1 VPAKLVGDRKLGL
14 IKYVMSLMNGARLGV
29 AAQSVGLS
37 EAAYREA
44 LKYAGER
51 AQFGKEIINF
61 PAVYEILVTMKARLQ
76 AARSLLYE
84 TSRFVDVYKA
94 YNLINNDRKLTP
106 EEREDHKEYQRLADI
121 YTPILKLFASEYANQ
136 LAYDAIQVHGGSG
149 FMKDYLVERLYR
161 DARILNIYEGT
172 SQLQVVAAIRGVTTG
187 AYLNKIR
194 QYEAGITA
202 PEFAKFKEQL
212 VDLTADYEQAVAI
225 VTDTKNQEY
234 LDFHAR
240 RLVEMAGHIIMSYL
254 LLSDAQRN
262 NEYAKV
268 AEVFTKRS
276 VAWNEERFN
285 YIKSFK
291 VEDLENFKSAL

>member
-1 VPAKLVGDRKLGL
+1 
-14 IKYVMSLMNGARLGV
+14 MNGARLGV
-29 AAQSVGLS
+29 AAQSIGMS

-61 PAVYEILVTMKARLQ
+61 PAVYEMLVTMKARLQ

-84 TSRFVDVYKA
+84 TSRFVDIYKA
-94 YNLINNDRKLTP
+94 YNLISNERKLTP
-106 EEREDHKEYQRLADI
+106 EEREEHKEYQRLSDI

-136 LAYDAIQVHGGSG
+136 LAYDAIQIHGGSG

-194 QYEAGITA
+194 RYEANVTA
-202 PEFAKFKEQL
+202 PELAKMKEQL
-212 VDLTADYEQAVAI
+212 VALTADYEKAVAL
-225 VTDTKNQEY
+225 VTEAKNQEY

-254 LLSDAQRN
+254 LLQDTQRDS
-262 NEYAKV
+262 EYAKI
-268 AEVFTKRS
+268 AEEYTTRA

-285 YIKSFK
+285 YIKYFK
-291 VEDLENFKSAL
+291 LEDIENFKSIIE